1 MKTKTIFYCTE
12 CGNETPKWAGRCPA
26 CGAWNSIVEQADKP
40 VKSGRKPASA
50 RAVKPVPITE
60 IGTADEIRFSTGMG
74 ELDRVLGGGAVK
86 GSLVLVGGAPGIGK
100 STLMLQ
106 ICKKLG
112 EFARVLYVSGEESA
126 HQLKLRAQRLDAE
139 SDNLYVLSE
148 TCLGNILECVRS
160 EQPDVLIVDSIQ
172 TLYNEDLD
180 SPAGGVGQVKDCT
193 MALMQLAKGQGVT
206 VFVIGHVNKE
216 GSIAGPKVLEHM
228 VDCVLYFEG
237 DQHMTYRI
245 LRAAKNRFGATN
257 EIGVFEMMDRGLRE
271 VENPSEMLLS
281 GRPKD
286 APGTC
291 VTCAMEG
298 ARPVLAEV
306 QALIAPASASNPRRM
321 SNGFD
326 YNRAAMLLAVLE
338 KRGGLKVS
346 QCDAYLNIIGGLTL
360 EEPAADLAAVVAIA
374 SSYLDKPVPDHMAAI
389 GGLSRNALGRA
400 LGIAREHDHVLD
412 AQRMQVGDGLTDPG
426 LKRILDSEHAHNGA
440 VDRQIQRRQALHLGL
455 NALLNVG
462 IELRALIL
470 KHKVCR
476 ADNRA
481 TPFDGGSDAVRHDV
495 LDGGMALAVLEPTL
509 ASSVDDGACH
519 RMREMLLQASRKA
532 QDLVLAPAVGG
543 EHAS

>member
-1 MKTKTIFYCTE
+1 MKTKTVFYCTQ

-26 CGAWNSIVEQADKP
+26 CGAWNTIVEQTERKTSGGKTRLHSISS
-40 VKSGRKPASA
+40 VKASL
-50 RAVKPVPITE
+50 ITE
-60 IGTADEIRFSTGMG
+60 LESNDEIRFQTGMG

-106 ICKKLG
+106 ICKHLG
-112 EFARVLYVSGEESA
+112 QQFKVLYVSGEESA
-126 HQLKLRAQRLDAE
+126 YQLKLRARRLQAE
-139 SDNLYVLSE
+139 SESLYVLSE
-148 TCLGNILECVRS
+148 TNLGTVLECVH
-160 EQPDVLIVDSIQ
+160 EEKPDVLIVDSIQ
-172 TLYNEDLD
+172 TLYNEELD

-193 MALMQLAKGQGVT
+193 MKLMQLAKGEDVT

-257 EIGVFEMMDRGLRE
+257 EIGVFEMMDSGLRE

-281 GRPKD
+281 GRPED

-291 VTCAMEG
+291 VTCVMEG

-306 QALIAPASASNPRRM
+306 QALVAPASASNPRRT

-360 EEPAADLAAVVAIA
+360 DEPAADLAAVVAIA
-374 SSYLDKPVPDHMAAI
+374 SSYLDKAVPSKMAAM
-389 GGLSRNALGRA
+389 GEVGLSGEVRSISHLEQRLSEVQRLGFTQCVIPEHR
-400 LGIAREHDHVLD
+400 ARE
-412 AQRMQVGDGLTDPG
+412 
-426 LKRILDSEHAHNGA
+426 LKPLANLRLHPVKN
-440 VDRQIQRRQALHLGL
+440 IQQALR
-455 NALLNVG
+455 LLVNG
-462 IELRALIL
+462 IPE
-470 KHKVCR
+470 
-476 ADNRA
+476 
-481 TPFDGGSDAVRHDV
+481 
-495 LDGGMALAVLEPTL
+495 
-509 ASSVDDGACH
+509 
-519 RMREMLLQASRKA
+519 
-532 QDLVLAPAVGG
+532 
-543 EHAS
+543 